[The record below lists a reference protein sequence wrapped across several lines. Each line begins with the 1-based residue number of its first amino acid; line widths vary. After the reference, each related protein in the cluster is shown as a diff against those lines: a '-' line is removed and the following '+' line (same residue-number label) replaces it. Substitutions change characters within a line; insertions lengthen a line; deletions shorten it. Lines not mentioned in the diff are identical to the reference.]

1 MSKTKRLA
9 YKIPFKLE
17 VVKYA
22 KEHGNRAAERHF
34 GPPPTEKMIREW
46 RKQEDHLQKLD
57 KTKHTFRGHAAKWPQ
72 LEMDMKEWITLHW
85 NMGFSV
91 STKMII
97 YEAKRIAVE
106 KGIKDFTGSPSW
118 CYRFMRRS
126 GLAMRTKT
134 RISVKE
140 EIVARSFKK
149 CGISNVLD
157 GTEDHIV
164 YEDSEESDI
173 SDCEQLSFINSDT
186 SDDEFLGVPEN

>member
-46 RKQEDHLQKLD
+46 RKQEDQLQKLD

-72 LEMDMKEWITLHW
+72 LEMDMKEWITLHR

-126 GLAMRTKT
+126 GLAMSSCVLPSTPCLLCDPT
-134 RISVKE
+134 CSITASSYN
-140 EIVARSFKK
+140 AGCLF
-149 CGISNVLD
+149 CTALCSNLPVS
-157 GTEDHIV
+157 G
-164 YEDSEESDI
+164 Y
-173 SDCEQLSFINSDT
+173 Q
-186 SDDEFLGVPEN
+186 G